1 MLCFSEKNV
10 IYLRKTIIL
19 IISCSFMKLLPL
31 FFAILLLGVHSA
43 QASSETGQRRYIR
56 FTEKISNNSST
67 FENQGLPFKS
77 ERLSSSGG
85 NIEVNFDETLPDSI
99 KTAIIAAKKLWESK
113 LHNKQP
119 IVINVV
125 FEALEEDIGM
135 SAEVGYNY
143 TSDFKSIPS
152 ALQAQIVDNS
162 YGSID
167 SPDGWISLNPDINW
181 NCSFSKNAASDY
193 NLPTM
198 ILKGIARC
206 LGFGSCITEEKEN
219 QFANYWEY
227 PIDFDGLLHYNG
239 KSLNDIAGL
248 SQEMTDAVT
257 SDNVYAHTETQQYKI
272 YAPKQFKPDLS
283 LRYFDDENSLMSAY
297 LGKGNVS
304 LNVDNKTIDIL
315 NAIGWDLPIS
325 DIRIQ
330 CDNISGDGIGSCN
343 EAHTFSLLRNGEN
356 ITSYAWRFLL
366 KDKKGDFIQI
376 KTGTTETF
384 TISRIDNPEDYFVN
398 INGDLEG
405 LIECDYALEG
415 LQNSADPFSLS
426 LEQKPTILSVDNIRI
441 VSKDQYAFSLLL
453 DVRYTGA
460 DYLYVEI
467 EEEYDSSLQ
476 NYRFD
481 EPYIAHVK
489 TGNISNLYYSW
500 VTILAVNKYGET
512 SETIEFEPTYG
523 ARAEQASERRI
534 SQTSDITQ
542 IKLYDLNG
550 NIIFDGSPNDFKN
563 TIVEPGFYIKE
574 EIYDDGTSHKTK
586 ISFK

>member
-1 MLCFSEKNV
+1 MIADAPY
-10 IYLRKTIIL
+10 IYAPDL
-19 IISCSFMKLLPL
+19 
-31 FFAILLLGVHSA
+31 
-43 QASSETGQRRYIR
+43 
-56 FTEKISNNSST
+56 
-67 FENQGLPFKS
+67 KS
-77 ERLSSSGG
+77 R
-85 NIEVNFDETLPDSI
+85 P
-99 KTAIIAAKKLWESK
+99 A
-113 LHNKQP
+113 
-119 IVINVV
+119 
-125 FEALEEDIGM
+125 
-135 SAEVGYNY
+135 
-143 TSDFKSIPS
+143 
-152 ALQAQIVDNS
+152 ALQAQIDNTS
-162 YGSID
+162 YASD
-167 SPDGWISLNPDINW
+167 EYPDGIITLNSDIDW
-181 NCSFSKNAASDY
+181 NCSFSKDAASEY
-193 NLPTM
+193 NIPTM
-198 ILKGIARC
+198 ILKGITRC

-257 SDNVYAHTETQQYKI
+257 SNNVYAHTETHQYKI
-272 YAPKQFKPDLS
+272 YAPEQFEPDLS
-283 LRYFDDENSLMSAY
+283 LRYFDDENSLMSVY

-315 NAIGWDLPIS
+315 NAIGWDLPVS

-330 CDNISGDGIGSCN
+330 CDNIFGDGIGSCN

-366 KDKKGDFIQI
+366 KDKNENYIQI

-384 TISRIDNPEDYFVN
+384 TISRIDNPENYFVN

-405 LIECDYALEG
+405 RIECDYILDG

-426 LEQKPTILSVDNIRI
+426 LELKPAILSVENIRK
-441 VSKDQYAFSLLL
+441 VSKDQYTFSLLF

-467 EEEYDSSLQ
+467 EEEYDSSLR

-500 VTILAVNKYGET
+500 ITIIAVNKYGET
-512 SETIEFEPTYG
+512 YETIEFEPTYG

-534 SQTSDITQ
+534 SQASDITQ
-542 IKLYDLNG
+542 IKLYNLNG
-550 NIIFDGSPNDFKN
+550 NIIFDGSPNDLAN
-563 TIVEPGFYIKE
+563 TTIDPGFYIKE
-574 EIYDDGTSHKTK
+574 KIYDDGTLRKTK
-586 ISFK
+586 IFIR